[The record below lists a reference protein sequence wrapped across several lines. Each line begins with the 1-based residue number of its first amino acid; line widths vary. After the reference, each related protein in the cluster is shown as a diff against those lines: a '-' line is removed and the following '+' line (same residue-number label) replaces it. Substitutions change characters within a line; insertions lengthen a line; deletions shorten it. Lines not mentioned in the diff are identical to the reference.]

1 MQTIILLVNGYPF
14 GVKGLREILKLFVLS
29 THSWLFLMFFCLMPV
44 RGMAREEAK
53 LKYITITQKLDGFGD
68 EYHPAKVCV
77 SYILV
82 KQI

>member
-1 MQTIILLVNGYPF
+1 
-14 GVKGLREILKLFVLS
+14 
-29 THSWLFLMFFCLMPV
+29 MPA
-44 RGMAREEAK
+44 RGMTSEEAK

-77 SYILV
+77 SYISV

>member
-1 MQTIILLVNGYPF
+1 
-14 GVKGLREILKLFVLS
+14 
-29 THSWLFLMFFCLMPV
+29 MPA

-53 LKYITITQKLDGFGD
+53 LKYVTITQKLDGFGD